1 VAAQDLT
8 AFNKQALEDAM
19 EQMEVRHYLTFE
31 FPGLDD
37 KFVYIVSEDTKNG
50 VQQELLNRSW
60 ELEGPVI
67 EFEEIS
73 GRKIAVNAL
82 YVCRCQALFDAGI
95 FPAKGDDESRA
106 DMIIA
111 IEGMSK
117 PLYYNDIDAADAA
130 LIASVM
136 AESDESACSFVSFT
150 DEDGEANFIPA
161 DRVMLLESVH
171 YDDEYDEEVGEN
183 GQD

>member
-1 VAAQDLT
+1 
-8 AFNKQALEDAM
+8 M
-19 EQMEVRHYLTFE
+19 ERMEVRHYLTFE

-50 VQQELLNRSW
+50 VQQELLNKSW
-60 ELEGPVI
+60 DLDGPVI
-67 EFEEIS
+67 QFEEIS
-73 GRKIAVNAL
+73 GRKIAINAL
-82 YVCRCQALFDAGI
+82 YVCRCQALFDTGI
-95 FPAKGDDESRA
+95 FPAKGEDESRA
-106 DMIIA
+106 DMMIV

-136 AESDESACSFVSFT
+136 AESDESTCRFVSFT

-161 DRVMLLESVH
+161 DRVMLLERVP

-183 GQD
+183 GQNW

>member
-1 VAAQDLT
+1 
-8 AFNKQALEDAM
+8 M

-50 VQQELLNRSW
+50 VQQELLNRNW
-60 ELEGPVI
+60 EIEGPVI

-95 FPAKGDDESRA
+95 FPAKGEDESRA
-106 DMIIA
+106 DMMIA

-117 PLYYNDIDAADAA
+117 PLYYNDSDADDAA

-136 AESDESACSFVSFT
+136 AGTDSSACSFVSFT
-150 DEDGEANFIPA
+150 DEDGEANLIPA